1 MSTTYEAGFS
11 AGESQAYLDRSTG
24 RHATP
29 RPWWC
34 VDREAVRGWVDG
46 YTPRRAAWDTRPK
59 QRAESQLI
67 GEVA

>member
-11 AGESQAYLDRSTG
+11 AGESQSFADRASRG
-24 RHATP
+24 RVLTP

-46 YTPRRAAWDTRPK
+46 YTPRRAAWDSRTAS
-59 QRAESQLI
+59 RAQQLI
-67 GEVA
+67 GEIA